1 MASDA
6 KLLKMALLQ
15 NRQLTVL
22 KLGYNNLGDHGALIL
37 ADGIGTS
44 MINLLSLDLGFNN
57 IGDVGCA
64 ALCRA
69 LSPQLHTLYLAGN
82 LIGEDGAI
90 AIADLVQKRG
100 SCLRKLYLT
109 GNLLGPDGVKAIIE
123 SILATEQRVS
133 GDLNEDATNILND
146 NNVSTGTAGGSIEE
160 LYLGGSGMGPL
171 GCQYIARLLEKSRR
185 VRVISLPNCEIN
197 DESVI
202 QLAGSIKVNR
212 ERLPLQ
218 SLHLSFNRITCK
230 GVECLVNSIWGSPTM
245 KELMLDNNEI
255 SDRGIQHMAAVLL
268 PHVKT
273 LDTLNI
279 GFNLVKARGI
289 QILMKAVV
297 DTGCSIRSISISGNT
312 IDTSAAKA
320 ISYALAYNRTLQSLS
335 LVHCNIGLEGQRHI
349 SAGVVSNSRSAL
361 RELSG
366 FDLGPVV
373 VTLGFPSALES
384 WSNDKILYFLANM
397 WKHHRRQGNDASSV
411 DRGSMYGDHIS
422 PDEEEKLTDPLNF
435 LCDPIPLPSVP
446 EDATIVVEVAN
457 KAYAELRAYGLEG
470 FSRINENIRHLD
482 RSSQINDDLMLTSL
496 SHSSRDIDRDQSML
510 PTSKISS
517 FVASPEAPKQSL
529 PDPARKKRIAEWL
542 SVNLKEISKLSQ
554 LPFSSGELWRLHQH
568 FFSPVVNES
577 GGEVAQSPCA
587 SNATV
592 ELTMSSVPEIS
603 RPNSAENS
611 GVSNGEGSDDVI
623 SSGSQPVINTTG
635 HQMASLPILKRKV
648 SYRFLGE
655 AANIPSRLRLEVRNA
670 DAASS
675 TPLSVSHMIH
685 GGPVGHAMPPTT
697 KRARRNRSRISF
709 LPRVKAKLDSYL
721 DVCHEKA
728 LISMRQLYFVERAI
742 LCGQINPLE
751 PSDGVLQRMHLCGD
765 LACDAEIIIVDMI

>member
-1 MASDA
+1 MPSDA

-22 KLGYNNLGDHGALIL
+22 KLGYNNLGDHGASIL
-37 ADGIGTS
+37 ADGIGSS

-57 IGDVGCA
+57 IGDSGCA

-82 LIGEDGAI
+82 LIGEDGAM

-109 GNLLGPDGVKAIIE
+109 GNLLGPDGVKAITE
-123 SILATEQRVS
+123 SILATEQRLS
-133 GDLNEDATNILND
+133 GDSSHDGANIAGVANMM
-146 NNVSTGTAGGSIEE
+146 TAGGSVEE
-160 LYLGGSGMGPL
+160 LYLGGSGMGSA
-171 GCQYIARLLEKSRR
+171 GCQYIARLLEKSCRIR
-185 VRVISLPNCEIN
+185 IISLPNCEIN
-197 DESVI
+197 DESVMQI
-202 QLAGSIKVNR
+202 AESIKVNR
-212 ERLPLQ
+212 DRLPLQ
-218 SLHLSFNRITCK
+218 SLQLSFNRITCK
-230 GVECLVNSIWGSPTM
+230 GVECLVNSIWGSHTV

-255 SDRGIQHMAAVLL
+255 ADRGIQHIAAVLL

-279 GFNLVKARGI
+279 GFNLVKAKGI

-297 DTGCSIRSISISGNT
+297 DTGCSIRSLSISGNT

-361 RELSG
+361 RELAG

-384 WSNDKILYFLANM
+384 WSNDKVLYFLCNM
-397 WKHHRRQGNDASSV
+397 WKHHRRQTTDSSTV
-411 DRGSMYGDHIS
+411 ERGSRYGDNFS

-457 KAYAELRAYGLEG
+457 KAYSELRANGLEG
-470 FSRINENIRHLD
+470 FSRINETIRQLD
-482 RSSQINDDLMLTSL
+482 RSSQSVNDDLMLVSS
-496 SHSSRDIDRDQSML
+496 SHSSRDSERDQSLL

-517 FVASPEAPKQSL
+517 FVASPEAPKQFL

-542 SVNLKEISKLSQ
+542 SVNVKEIIKLSQ
-554 LPFSSGELWRLHQH
+554 LPFSSAELWRLHQH

-611 GVSNGEGSDDVI
+611 GLSKEGSDDVI
-623 SSGSQPVINTTG
+623 SSGSQPSITTTG

-655 AANIPSRLRLEVRNA
+655 AAVFSSRPGLEGRNPE
-670 DAASS
+670 AASS
-675 TPLSVSHMIH
+675 TPLSVSQMIH
-685 GGPVGHAMPPTT
+685 GGPVGHSMPPTT

-728 LISMRQLYFVERAI
+728 LITMRQLYFVERAI
-742 LCGQINPLE
+742 LSGQINPLE
-751 PSDGVLQRMHLCGD
+751 PSDNGIQRRHLCGE
-765 LACDAEIIIVDMI
+765 LAGDAEIIIVDMM